1 MSILHNTTIT
11 RQVFATVCSY
21 RRVEAF
27 VNAASGQQA
36 AEIQYL
42 FVSLYVTISQPVVKV
57 CYPLNWRAFVRAA
70 HQQASSTC
78 LRRSPAHLV
87 LNNHRTNKTTTSSL
101 FLRSLS
107 VTTPVLV
114 CCLASI
120 LHASTATSFLP
131 TFDGFAH
138 LHPFI
143 FAHIIRR
150 DPCPTSQR
158 ANDAFSLF

>member
-1 MSILHNTTIT
+1 MLPASPTPL
-11 RQVFATVCSY
+11 QCLPVFVPAIE
-21 RRVEAF
+21 RKLF
-27 VNAASGQQA
+27 VNAASGHQA
-36 AEIQYL
+36 AETQYL

-78 LRRSPAHLV
+78 LRRSPAHLA
-87 LNNHRTNKTTTSSL
+87 LNNHRANKTATSSL
-101 FLRSLS
+101 FPHSPS
-107 VTTPVLV
+107 ITTLVLV

-131 TFDGFAH
+131 TCDGFAH

-143 FAHIIRR
+143 FAHIIRC
-150 DPCPTSQR
+150 DPYPASQR
-158 ANDAFSLF
+158 VSDAFSPF